1 MGLEVKQASSVSE
14 MCDLKELSP
23 ISEPQLSQYH
33 LVVLRT
39 EMICVRWPLCVPCVS
54 PSSFEECT

>member
-23 ISEPQLSQYH
+23 ISEPQLSH
-33 LVVLRT
+33 L
-39 EMICVRWPLCVPCVS
+39 
-54 PSSFEECT
+54 